1 MNLIARFCKKKNPQR
16 AACATLVEREE
27 KGFKVA
33 YKRWKRNKGATTVL
47 MLGGPSVVGAS
58 RVKAPR
64 GVRCE
69 EGVSPSKLGKESGV
83 GVVPPSQKFF

>member
-1 MNLIARFCKKKNPQR
+1 MQETTSESRLTCNRARVTVVVVVVVIVIIPSS
-16 AACATLVEREE
+16 
-27 KGFKVA
+27 
-33 YKRWKRNKGATTVL
+33 KGATTVL